1 MTMEPNPQPTT
12 SPDSAQA
19 PPPIGMERRVFVMFS
34 IALVAVLFV
43 GMVALLWWRERPAP
57 TALLILRVPLA
68 QDGATATI
76 DTASPRDLSP
86 IITTLRGNR
95 EVRIPLP
102 PGDYIVKIEKG
113 AKRIRADITLTDY
126 SYFPILL
133 DDHPATQPAKS
144 KS

>member
-1 MTMEPNPQPTT
+1 M
-12 SPDSAQA
+12 
-19 PPPIGMERRVFVMFS
+19 FVLFS
-34 IALVAVLFV
+34 IAVVAVLFV

-68 QDGATATI
+68 QDGATVTI
-76 DTASPRDLSP
+76 DTASSRELSP
-86 IITTLRGNR
+86 IITTLRGNQ

-102 PGDYIVKIEKG
+102 PGQYIVKIEKG

-133 DDHPATQPAKS
+133 DDPATQPAKS
-144 KS
+144 RS